1 MVYVA
6 PSFRF
11 ACLQYLVAMTVI
23 VTPCLILIG
32 GDYSRLEKSSVECL
46 EWNLE
51 DEYEYRRRRFY
62 YRCSGSAGWY
72 YPGND
77 SVSEDDDSYEL
88 SADSEIDSGYSLP
101 QKEEWI
107 AERRHWLDQLA
118 RHRATALDKWIR
130 TAADVKQAMGDVF
143 GYRALM
149 SALCS
154 DRVNIRFFINKLCSF
169 IIDILFIDPGFT
181 GRVGFTSPTVHYH
194 GCGI

>member
-1 MVYVA
+1 MTAGYLLHVMVYVA
-6 PSFRF
+6 SSFRF

-32 GDYSRLEKSSVECL
+32 GDYSRLENSAVECH
-46 EWNLE
+46 EWSLE

-62 YRCSGSAGWY
+62 YRCSGAAGWY
-72 YPGND
+72 TPGVGND
-77 SVSEDDDSYEL
+77 SVSEDDDGYEL
-88 SADSEIDSGYSLP
+88 SAGSDLDSGYSLP
-101 QKEEWI
+101 RREEWI

-130 TAADVKQAMGDVF
+130 TAADVKQAVGDVF

-154 DRVNIRFFINKLCSF
+154 DRVNIKYFIKKNHNF
-169 IIDILFIDPGFT
+169 IVL
-181 GRVGFTSPTVHYH
+181 
-194 GCGI
+194 